1 MKKICLLFVL
11 MIASALSMMAADQV
25 TAKVSGSSLKI
36 GLENETTFCA
46 FQMDITLPEGISA
59 TAVEA
64 VAARLSQ
71 EGADETIGSPKFIV
85 AHNTLEG
92 NVLRVIAY
100 NLKNAQIEN
109 ATGDILDI
117 TLSGEV
123 ADPTVITVSNILFVN
138 ADDLSEVALNDAT
151 GENGVVPGDVAGN
164 DGEVLINDVTAAIKI
179 SLNDDSRQKAFATEN
194 GYNFDAADIDGNG
207 AVLINDITQ
216 IIKISM
222 SK

>member
-71 EGADETIGSPKFIV
+71 EGEDETIGSPKFIV

-138 ADDLSEVALNDAT
+138 ADDLSEVALDDAT
-151 GENGVVPGDVAGN
+151 GENGAIRGDVNMDGKVNIYDVACVLTIMNGGNTAGMNVAVADVNN
-164 DGEVLINDVTAAIKI
+164 DSVVNIYDV
-179 SLNDDSRQKAFATEN
+179 
-194 GYNFDAADIDGNG
+194 
-207 AVLINDITQ
+207 AVILQ
-216 IIKISM
+216 LMK
-222 SK
+222 